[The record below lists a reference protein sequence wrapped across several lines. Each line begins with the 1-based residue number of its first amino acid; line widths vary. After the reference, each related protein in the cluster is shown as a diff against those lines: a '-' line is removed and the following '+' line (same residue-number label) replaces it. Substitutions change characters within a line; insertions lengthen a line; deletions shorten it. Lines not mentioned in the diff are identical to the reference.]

1 MVVGVEDASSLY
13 RVFVGDTITGNIIVD
28 LPVSDQKWGIRLND
42 CGPID
47 ATVPLNSK
55 EALRIN
61 MRLVT
66 EPIRMFMGVS
76 YGDRILE
83 AGPIWQRSYSPGDDT
98 MKVNAL
104 GMWSIFDHRKA
115 LQGLMLKP
123 GAAVTRSAIKLKNL
137 SLGSIARELVR
148 ISLKDNP
155 YPGGDLNIVLPPVVA
170 GTAERNYLGYDLG
183 WIGDRLRQITGVQNG
198 PDLRFQPRFAAGGTS
213 RVEWVLA
220 TGNPLLQQA
229 GADWIWDAKAG
240 KSGVIGLGVDQ
251 DGTQLAS
258 KAWTPGSGQD
268 VDMILKSAM
277 DVKLLNTGYPWTET
291 DQASK
296 DVEDPNLVQ
305 SYADRLLQDS
315 LRPWETWSLTADAQ
329 NPTLGQYLPGDWA
342 RIFVPRGHPI
352 IPFGEVRARIMAIDG
367 DDSQTV
373 KIELAPIQAEIPIGD
388 ARGDTIT
395 TIVPSK
401 NLLYPN
407 TDVFPSRDLY
417 PLGVDNGF
425 TILE

>member
-1 MVVGVEDASSLY
+1 MAEENLY

-28 LPVSDQKWGIRLND
+28 LPVSAQKWGIRLND

-47 ATVPLNSK
+47 ATLPLNSK

-61 MRLVT
+61 TRLVT
-66 EPIRMFMGVS
+66 EPIKMFMGVS
-76 YGDRILE
+76 YGDRVLE
-83 AGPIWQRSYSPGDDT
+83 AGPIWQRNYDPGSDV

-104 GMWSIFDHRKA
+104 GLWSIFDHRKA
-115 LQGLMLKP
+115 VQGLMLKP
-123 GAAVTRSAIKLKNL
+123 NAAVTRSAIRLKNL

-148 ISLKDNP
+148 ISIQDNP
-155 YPGGDLNIVLPPVVA
+155 YPGGALNIVLPPIKT
-170 GTAERNYLGYDLG
+170 GTSERNYLGYDLG
-183 WIGDRLRQITGVQNG
+183 WIGDRLRQLTGVQDG
-198 PDLRFQPRFAAGGTS
+198 PDLRFAPRFAAGGTS
-213 RVEWVLA
+213 RVEWVLEA
-220 TGNPLLQQA
+220 GEPLLQQA

-251 DGTQLAS
+251 DGSQLGS

-268 VDMILKSAM
+268 VDMLLKSAL
-277 DVKLLNTGYPWTET
+277 DTTLVNAGYPWTET

-296 DVEDPNLVQ
+296 DVEDPNVVQ
-305 SYADRLLQDS
+305 AYANRLLQDS
-315 LRPWETWSLTADAQ
+315 LRPWETWSLTADAA
-329 NPTLGQYLPGDWA
+329 NPILGHYLPGDWA

-352 IPFGEVRARIMAIDG
+352 VPFGEVRARIMAIDG
-367 DDSQTV
+367 DSSATV
-373 KIELAPIQAEIPIGD
+373 KIGLAPIQTDKPDDES
-388 ARGDTIT
+388 RGETIT

-407 TDVFPSRDLY
+407 TNVFPSRDLY
-417 PLGVDNGF
+417 PRGVDNGF